1 MKANINYLFFAAIFA
16 ATAILS
22 GCAYKDSLGDY
33 YPESGATTS
42 DGGYAD
48 ATSDDYSG
56 MSDPSYGEQGNGQGE
71 AGRITASEWSDLD
84 NWLFW
89 SNLMTSKQSDQE
101 GNNFTSFS
109 DYWALYTNNRVA
121 VNATTQNGQPL
132 YDSEI
137 TLSSNGNVIW
147 TTRTDK
153 NGDANLW
160 IGFAQMTDS
169 YDENALVLT
178 VRDEKADQAVDVTHW
193 GEDVKVNHLVYNNDA
208 VNLGGNLNVAFIVD
222 ATGSMSDEID
232 FLKADLESIISE
244 VSASAS
250 GTNLSTAAVFYR
262 DEGDEY
268 LTRVSNF
275 DNPSST
281 ISFIRKQKAGG
292 GGDYPEAV
300 HTALETGLQKL
311 SWTEN
316 NSMRLAFL
324 LLDAPP
330 HKRDDVIASLQKT
343 IPQYAAKG
351 IRIIPIA
358 ASGVDKPTEFFLR
371 FTAIAT
377 NGTYVFIT
385 NDSGIGNDH
394 IQATV
399 GETKVELLR
408 DIIVRLIAQNM

>member
-1 MKANINYLFFAAIFA
+1 MKTKSNYLFVAAAFVA
-16 ATAILS
+16 AAMLA
-22 GCAYKDSLGDY
+22 GCSSKNAPY
-33 YPESGATTS
+33 YDAE
-42 DGGYAD
+42 DGGMISPDGKYSD
-48 ATSDDYSG
+48 ATSEDYTG
-56 MSDPSYGEQGNGQGE
+56 GGDPATNGQGNGQGE
-71 AGRITASEWSDLD
+71 AGRVTASEWSDLD

-89 SNLMTSKQSDQE
+89 SNLMTSNQSDQE
-101 GNNFTSFS
+101 GNDFTSMS

-121 VNATTQNGQPL
+121 VNATTQNGEPL
-132 YDSEI
+132 YDAEI
-137 TLSSNGNVIW
+137 TLLSNGNKLW

-160 IGFAQMTDS
+160 IGFTQMTNS
-169 YDENALVLT
+169 FDENALTLSIKGEVA
-178 VRDEKADQAVDVTHW
+178 EQAVEVTRW
-193 GEDVKVNHLVYNNDA
+193 GDEVKVNHIVYNGAA
-208 VNLGGNLNVAFIVD
+208 VNFGGNVNVAFIVD

-244 VSASAS
+244 VSASAAN
-250 GTNLSTAAVFYR
+250 TNLSTAAIFYR

-275 DNPSST
+275 DNPSTT
-281 ISFIRKQKAGG
+281 ISFIRQQGADG

-311 SWTEN
+311 SWAED

-371 FTAIAT
+371 FAAITT